1 MSDLIPGLLS
11 DDRRPP
17 QTDAEWWELDAYI
30 ANLFSPH
37 APVDEEDLF
46 SGRRE
51 LLIQTVDVVYQ
62 RGLHAIL
69 FGERGVGKTS
79 LTYIMKDRIFHRSQG
94 TKFIR
99 RQCTAEHTFPMIWRN
114 VFDEFTVNDVS
125 ADTLISDD
133 ITAYEIV
140 KLFEA
145 FPKEWRPI
153 IVIDEFDRI
162 RDMSAYVKMA
172 DTIKYLADTSSN
184 ATIII
189 VGVATS
195 VAELFGGHG
204 SIHRNLQQLRMPR
217 MSEEELE
224 KILID
229 RAKLAGVSVPESVRD
244 EIVRY
249 SQGLP
254 GYTHLLGQMA
264 FRSAVQRRRLNVEM
278 GDLGVA
284 MRQCVSECDESVREA
299 YADATRSTQGGSL
312 YKEALLA
319 CALAKM
325 DDKGYF
331 KAKNVCE
338 PLSRILKRDVE
349 VFNFAQHLKE
359 FCKLSR
365 GPALIRAGTRKNYE
379 YRFADALLRPYVII
393 KGYAEGLLSSP
404 TLQQQPS

>member
-1 MSDLIPGLLS
+1 MSDLIPGLLK
-11 DDRRPP
+11 DERRAP
-17 QTDAEWWELDAYI
+17 QTDAEWWELDAHI

-37 APVDEEDLF
+37 APIDEEELF
-46 SGRRE
+46 SGRQE
-51 LLIQTVDVVYQ
+51 LLIQSVDVVYQ

-79 LTYIMKDRIFHRSQG
+79 LTYIMKDRVFRAQS
-94 TKFIR
+94 TKFVR
-99 RQCTAEHTFPMIWRN
+99 RQCTAEHTFAMIWKN
-114 VFDEFTVNDVS
+114 VFDEFTMDDVS
-125 ADTLISDD
+125 ADRLIGDD
-133 ITAYEIV
+133 VTAYEIV

-162 RDMSAYVKMA
+162 KDMAAYVKMA
-172 DTIKYLADTSSN
+172 DTIKYLADTSST

-217 MSEEELE
+217 MSEGELE
-224 KILID
+224 KILTD
-229 RAKLAGVSVPESVRD
+229 RAKLAGVAVPESVRD

-264 FRSAVQRRRLNVEM
+264 FRSAVQRQRLNVEM

-299 YADATRSTQGGSL
+299 YADAVRSTQGTSL
-312 YKEALLA
+312 YRESLLA
-319 CALAKM
+319 CALAQM

-331 KAKNVCE
+331 RATNVCE
-338 PLSRILKRDVE
+338 PLSRILKREVE

-359 FCKLSR
+359 FCKISR
-365 GPALIRAGTRKNYE
+365 GPVLLRAGTRGNYE

-393 KGYAEGLLSSP
+393 KGYAEGLLPSP
-404 TLQQQPS
+404 TAQQRPS